1 MQKSIALELS
11 YFSIILDDDLIRTMS
26 EFAAEQI
33 SLGTSYS
40 HSSDRKNIINPAPSS
55 DEMMRVIVNLIVA
68 LHPETEKPSILIIHD
83 SRSSYSQVVC
93 SRFW

>member
-11 YFSIILDDDLIRTMS
+11 YFSIILDNDLIPTMS
-26 EFAAEQI
+26 EF
-33 SLGTSYS
+33 SSS
-40 HSSDRKNIINPAPSS
+40 HSSDIRNIINPAPSS

-68 LHPETEKPSILIIHD
+68 LHPETEKPSVLIIHD
-83 SRSSYSQVVC
+83 SRSSYSQVVY